1 MKIAFCLHGRLGRLK
16 GKITEGQ
23 PLDDLN
29 VPYNQFKEHLFDK
42 NDKVDTFLH
51 IRDLEG
57 EQELLNLYKPKKYFS
72 EEYKDPDTENFLK
85 GSQPIAHQRKC
96 SKAMWSRFYS
106 LLKSVE
112 LKKSYEKEHGFKY
125 DCVFVCRYDLLAFE
139 DFIFS
144 NYDMSYFHVPFSIW
158 HMTRMNGFLTE
169 HLPDLWFF
177 SSSDQMDE
185 FANVYLDMERHS
197 KDRTGNCVSPHF
209 AITNKLK
216 EQNAKVRFVLNSD
229 VDSEND
235 ITRVALAR
243 MRDTKYWGFNKDKNI
258 YFLKEDFKKYLNKSY
273 CDLDWEKTHG
283 LQNWSF
289 YKGKSPEYW
298 YKNKLFT

>member
-1 MKIAFCLHGRLGRLK
+1 MKIAFCLHGRLGRLR
-16 GKITEGQ
+16 GKIQHGH

-42 NDKVDTFLH
+42 NNQVDTFLH

-72 EEYKDPDTENFLK
+72 EEYKDPDTEKFLT
-85 GSQPIAHQRKC
+85 GVQPIAHQRKC

-112 LKKSYEKEHGFKY
+112 LKKSYEEEQGFKY

-139 DFIFS
+139 DFIFP
-144 NYDMSYFHVPFSIW
+144 NYDMDYFHMPFSIW
-158 HMTRMNGFLTE
+158 HMTRLNGFLRE

-177 SSSDQMDE
+177 SSSDQIDE
-185 FANVYLDMERHS
+185 FANIYLDIERYS
-197 KDRTGNCVSPHF
+197 KDFGGNCVSPHF
-209 AITNKLK
+209 AIANKLK
-216 EQNAKVRFVLNSD
+216 EQNAKVRFVLNAD
-229 VDSEND
+229 VGDEND

-258 YFLKEDFKKYLNKSY
+258 YFLKENFKKYLNKSY
-273 CDLDWEKTHG
+273 YDLDWEVVGIQKWPIY
-283 LQNWSF
+283 Q
-289 YKGKSPEYW
+289 GKPSSYW
-298 YKNKLFT
+298 AKNKLFT